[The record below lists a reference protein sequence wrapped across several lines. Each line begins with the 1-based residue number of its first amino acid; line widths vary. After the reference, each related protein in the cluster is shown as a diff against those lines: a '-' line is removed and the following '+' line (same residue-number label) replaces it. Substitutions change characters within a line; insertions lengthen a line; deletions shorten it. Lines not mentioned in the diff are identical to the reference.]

1 MKNKFVPYQNKEFK
15 KKSNS
20 LKVFNKDHK
29 RSSKTIKHILSDKV
43 INFNES
49 QKKNNTNNKSTKILK
64 KPKSKN
70 LKKNEKENE
79 SVQKSKI
86 EISKSKPNLDTFI
99 TKVKEEKSSPTDKFL
114 SSVNSSNK
122 LITNPKSVSKIPAYY
137 MEGLHKAFIKRSS
150 DYFSN
155 LSRVH
160 FNQSLQFINVKKSLN
175 LSNYT
180 TNGKLSYIP
189 GSNI

>member
-20 LKVFNKDHK
+20 LKMFNKDHK
-29 RSSKTIKHILSDKV
+29 RNSKTIKHILSDK
-43 INFNES
+43 NLNLNEYS
-49 QKKNNTNNKSTKILK
+49 KKNNTNNKSTKILK
-64 KPKSKN
+64 KPKSKI

-79 SVQKSKI
+79 ISQKSKI
-86 EISKSKPNLDTFI
+86 EISKPKTNLDTFI
-99 TKVKEEKSSPTDKFL
+99 TKVKEEKSTPKDKFL
-114 SSVNSSNK
+114 NSLNSSNK
-122 LITNPKSVSKIPAYY
+122 LLNNQKSISKLPAYY
-137 MEGLHKAFIKRSS
+137 MEGLHKAFIKRSN

-155 LSRVH
+155 LYRVH
-160 FNQSLQFINVKKSLN
+160 FNQSLQFINVKKNLN